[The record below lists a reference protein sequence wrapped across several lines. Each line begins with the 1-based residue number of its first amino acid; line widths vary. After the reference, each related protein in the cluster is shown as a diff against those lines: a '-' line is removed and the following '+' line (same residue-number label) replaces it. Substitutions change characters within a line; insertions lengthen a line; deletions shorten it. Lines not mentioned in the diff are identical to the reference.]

1 VVMVFTQAFLV
12 TTFLTI
18 ILKDKSF

>member
-1 VVMVFTQAFLV
+1 VVMIFTQSFLV
-12 TTFLTI
+12 TTFLSI